1 MTEILSQ
8 ISTAVIEGRHEQ
20 VEAMTRQALG
30 QGHGAQD
37 ILDNGLMPGM
47 DHVGVEFRA
56 GNMFVPEVLRSAR
69 AMQTAMDVLRPLLAD
84 TDARTNGRILLGTV
98 KGDLHDIGKNLVA
111 MMCEGA
117 GFEVKDLGKNIAP
130 ETFVEEV
137 KAFNPDILGMSALLT
152 TTMRTMEATIKALE
166 EAGVRDRVKVI
177 IGGAPVTQTFA
188 DQIGAD
194 GYASNAAPRDLARG
208 WSALIKGEPIEN
220 QLQSQLRRPFR
231 AAVRDQPRLFECASW
246 LEYTG
251 LDVQHEEARDILK
264 KAGAWVEGERVRIPS
279 YIVRDALDKAP
290 RSFTLWARDGNPKH
304 NIHIGPG
311 RAHFGPGPTCV
322 NFIDPDTMERRPYVK
337 SDVPTVARI
346 VDALDYIDFCE
357 SLGTVG
363 DVHHDLGAL
372 YEFAGMFPNTSK
384 PIVAWSYDWHDS
396 AGIHQIAVAEAG
408 GQLAFEKRP
417 NYVHYCEPLSP
428 LVSTFE
434 ALDKLIFAA
443 KHRVPLVFT
452 PCPLAGGTAPITAA
466 GIIIQA
472 AAESWMGLTIAQQL
486 APGLPFFMGG
496 VLSVM
501 DMSAMILAY
510 GAPELSLFMAG
521 ITELAH
527 FAGLPL
533 WQTGGCT
540 DSKTFDGQAMIEA
553 RCPASSPPSRVDL
566 THDGLHRERHDRLR
580 LPAVAMNGPSAM
592 PAASRAASK

>member
-194 GYASNAAPRDLARG
+194 GYASNAASAADLARELVG
-208 WSALIKGEPIEN
+208 
-220 QLQSQLRRPFR
+220 
-231 AAVRDQPRLFECASW
+231 
-246 LEYTG
+246 
-251 LDVQHEEARDILK
+251 AR
-264 KAGAWVEGERVRIPS
+264 
-279 YIVRDALDKAP
+279 
-290 RSFTLWARDGNPKH
+290 
-304 NIHIGPG
+304 
-311 RAHFGPGPTCV
+311 
-322 NFIDPDTMERRPYVK
+322 
-337 SDVPTVARI
+337 
-346 VDALDYIDFCE
+346 
-357 SLGTVG
+357 
-363 DVHHDLGAL
+363 
-372 YEFAGMFPNTSK
+372 
-384 PIVAWSYDWHDS
+384 
-396 AGIHQIAVAEAG
+396 
-408 GQLAFEKRP
+408 
-417 NYVHYCEPLSP
+417 
-428 LVSTFE
+428 
-434 ALDKLIFAA
+434 
-443 KHRVPLVFT
+443 
-452 PCPLAGGTAPITAA
+452 
-466 GIIIQA
+466 
-472 AAESWMGLTIAQQL
+472 
-486 APGLPFFMGG
+486 
-496 VLSVM
+496 
-501 DMSAMILAY
+501 
-510 GAPELSLFMAG
+510 
-521 ITELAH
+521 
-527 FAGLPL
+527 
-533 WQTGGCT
+533 
-540 DSKTFDGQAMIEA
+540 
-553 RCPASSPPSRVDL
+553 
-566 THDGLHRERHDRLR
+566 
-580 LPAVAMNGPSAM
+580 
-592 PAASRAASK
+592 